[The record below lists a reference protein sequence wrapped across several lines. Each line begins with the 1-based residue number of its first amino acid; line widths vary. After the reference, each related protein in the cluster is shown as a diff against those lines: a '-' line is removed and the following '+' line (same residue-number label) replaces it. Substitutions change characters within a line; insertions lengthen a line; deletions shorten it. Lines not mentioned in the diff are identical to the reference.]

1 VLLVHREA
9 FAVGVEAD
17 EHELPAPVHD
27 HIVIAVSLVLDAV
40 PRVRALIG
48 LDADHRVPDTPAM
61 VDEPPL
67 RAIAGVGSFNAF
79 IVTKILEVFVN
90 EGLCLCLFEAV
101 CLRAWIVW
109 EKKFEARGAKV
120 IVIRVTHARVWP
132 CDAVRTPETSAVRD
146 TLVGLTLSTLAAALN
161 DAALATAVLDALVRI
176 TSSTLAAA
184 LNDAALAT
192 AVLDALVRITLSTLA
207 AALNNAALAAAV
219 LDALVRIISST
230 LAAAL
235 NDAALASTVPLALVG
250 LTSSTLA
257 TALDDA
263 TLAATVCLALSSAA
277 YSKFFTAFNNAY
289 FSIPVFYAFE
299 RTDVHPIRFTKH
311 TKNFI
316 QLPFLTPR

>member
-1 VLLVHREA
+1 MLLVHREA

-176 TSSTLAAA
+176 T
-184 LNDAALAT
+184 
-192 AVLDALVRITLSTLA
+192 LSTLA